1 MNLKHGIAPLLL
13 ILLPVVAPASTA
25 TTWEFRVLLDG
36 REIGDHRFALREQ
49 DGVQELSSVAR
60 FDVRVLCINA
70 WRYRHVASESWRGDC
85 LQAIDARTDTN
96 GELERFSGRLQ
107 GERLIVERAGTRD
120 EHAGCV
126 MTFAYWNPRILA
138 AERLLNSQT
147 GELVPV
153 TFELQGR
160 ETITVRGRAR
170 VAERHRLRA
179 PGMRIDLWYADGEWL
194 ALESDAPG
202 GRRLRYELR

>member
-1 MNLKHGIAPLLL
+1 MNSRYAIALLL
-13 ILLPVVAPASTA
+13 LFLPPLVAPASTER
-25 TTWEFRVLLDG
+25 TWQFRVLLDG
-36 REIGDHRFALREQ
+36 REIGDHRFALSEAG
-49 DGVQELSSVAR
+49 GVQELSSEAR
-60 FDVRVLCINA
+60 FNVRVLFINA
-70 WRYRHVASESWRGDC
+70 WRYRHVARERWQGDC

-96 GELERFSGRLQ
+96 GELERVSGSLQ
-107 GERLIVERAGTRD
+107 GERLVIERAGSRD

-126 MTFAYWNPRILA
+126 MTFAYWNPRILS

-147 GELVPV
+147 GELLPV
-153 TFELQGR
+153 TVSLQGQ
-160 ETITVRGRAR
+160 ETISVRGRPT

-179 PGMRIDLWYADGEWL
+179 PGLRIDLWYADGEWL